1 MDVVDARRHTPAESG
16 HPSAHP
22 YVSMRPAP
30 LRTVL
35 LLLAAALLTAA
46 PVGAE
51 SLATGTSVPALGS
64 PAPEAEALDAPA
76 TDPTFA
82 ADEEV
87 QADYDPWQP
96 FNERT
101 FAFNHGVLD
110 RFLIKPV
117 AKGWDILMPD
127 AAQRG
132 LGRAFDNLDMPRRV
146 VNNLLQL
153 RPKEAVAELVR
164 FVVNTTVGI
173 VGLFDVANLALHLE
187 KSDADMGQTLG
198 FYGIGTGPY
207 LVLPFLP
214 PLTVRDGIGR
224 GVDSVLDPF
233 GFFIPFVASTTMGIV
248 KQVNDRSLNL
258 ELFANVE
265 ESVLDLY
272 SAVRN
277 GYLQRRRSTIEERRA
292 ARFHL
297 HHDVAVARAVDPNNA
312 AIVAD
317 ALAIDG
323 DRT

>member
-1 MDVVDARRHTPAESG
+1 
-16 HPSAHP
+16 
-22 YVSMRPAP
+22 MRTWSV
-30 LRTVL
+30 R
-35 LLLAAALLTAA
+35 LALVIVAGALLSVS

-51 SLATGTSVPALGS
+51 SPATGASVAALGS
-64 PAPEAEALDAPA
+64 PAPDALDAPP
-76 TDPTFA
+76 TDAFEPDE
-82 ADEEV
+82 ADL
-87 QADYDPWQP
+87 DYDPWQP

-101 FAFNHGVLD
+101 FAFNHDVLD
-110 RFLIKPV
+110 RFFVKPV
-117 AKGWDILMPD
+117 ATGWDKVMPD
-127 AAQRG
+127 VAQRG

-153 RPKEAVAELVR
+153 RPKEAGAELVR
-164 FVVNTTVGI
+164 FVVNTTVGV
-173 VGLFDVANLALHLE
+173 VGLIDVANMALHLD

-198 FYGIGTGPY
+198 FYGVGAGPY

-233 GFFIPFVASTTMGIV
+233 GFLIPFVASTTMGIV

-265 ESVLDLY
+265 DSVLDLY

-292 ARFHL
+292 ARFRL
-297 HHDVAVARAVDPNNA
+297 HHDTAVARAVEPTNA
-312 AIVAD
+312 AIAAE
-317 ALAIDG
+317 ALVVDG